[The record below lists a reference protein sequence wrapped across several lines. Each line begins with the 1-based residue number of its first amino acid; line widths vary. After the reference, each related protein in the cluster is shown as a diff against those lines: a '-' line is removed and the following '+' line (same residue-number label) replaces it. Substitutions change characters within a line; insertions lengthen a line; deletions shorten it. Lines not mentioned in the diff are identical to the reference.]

1 MINHH
6 EIYLL
11 LKLIFNFL
19 NHAAWPMFILFV
31 FLYFR
36 KSLKILIQNIP
47 LMLNKHEMSF
57 SFGNISV
64 NWSTIREMANSTV
77 KSPVTGDKKTNSSE
91 SPLEIILKSYILL
104 ETEIINIF
112 SNSYDVI
119 PESGTNRPV
128 LMRTVLRLYNENII
142 SNKLYK
148 QIRTLRIMRNNIV
161 HGNMDIE
168 SLTIQ
173 NANDYKSLVESV
185 ILQLKNIGSKN

>member
-1 MINHH
+1 M
-6 EIYLL
+6 
-11 LKLIFNFL
+11 
-19 NHAAWPMFILFV
+19 
-31 FLYFR
+31 
-36 KSLKILIQNIP
+36 
-47 LMLNKHEMSF
+47 
-57 SFGNISV
+57 
-64 NWSTIREMANSTV
+64 
-77 KSPVTGDKKTNSSE
+77 
-91 SPLEIILKSYILL
+91 L